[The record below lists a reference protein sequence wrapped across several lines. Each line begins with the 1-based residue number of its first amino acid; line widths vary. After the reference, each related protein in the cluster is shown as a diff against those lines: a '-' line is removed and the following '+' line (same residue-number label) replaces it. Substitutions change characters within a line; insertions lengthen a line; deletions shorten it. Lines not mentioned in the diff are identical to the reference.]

1 MSGRERRSN
10 RNVYAH
16 IFVQGRF
23 FFGGDGGLHRARD
36 GLGCGG
42 LGRDGLGFNGGDC
55 GGGGCGCCGETAGL
69 FELSTYLFLFDVLH
83 AVGYFYFFDQLTQP
97 ACVCVQ
103 GSEWVTYV
111 RMCMGW
117 GVIRTFLR
125 ASHDP
130 CL

>member
-23 FFGGDGGLHRARD
+23 FSDGDGGLHRARD
-36 GLGCGG
+36 GLGCDG

-69 FELSTYLFLFDVLH
+69 FELSTYLLLFDVTH
-83 AVGYFYFFDQLTQP
+83 AVGYFYFFDQLLQP
-97 ACVCVQ
+97 VCVCAR
-103 GSEWVTYV
+103 E
-111 RMCMGW
+111 
-117 GVIRTFLR
+117 
-125 ASHDP
+125 
-130 CL
+130 